1 MLLQKTVYITGADR
15 GDFFYLS
22 AGF

>member
-1 MLLQKTVYITGADR
+1 MQLQKTVYITGADR